1 MNSLIKK
8 YLLLVVSVIIAC
20 ICASCE
26 SEEDFGFPS
35 KIKMSSKGEKLEIK
49 GENDLPPGITQIQ
62 VLDYDGEGNNSG
74 PSVEDKDYLETT
86 TDWLTVKYSDSEYK
100 LVLTAEPNK
109 TDKKRKLYLYL
120 LSGSSRQ
127 EITVTQSK

>member
-8 YLLLVVSVIIAC
+8 YLLLVVSVIVAC
-20 ICASCE
+20 LCASCE

-35 KIKMSSKGEKLEIK
+35 KIKMSGKGETLELK
-49 GENDLPPGITQIQ
+49 GHNDLPPGIIQIQ
-62 VLDYDGEGNNSG
+62 VLDYDGDGNNSG
-74 PSVEDKDYLETT
+74 LSTEDKDYLQTT

-100 LVLTAEPNK
+100 LILTAEPNK

-120 LSGSSRQ
+120 LSGNSRQ
-127 EITVTQSK
+127 EISVTQSK